1 VRWAA
6 TAEDTAC
13 VVADISVSVP
23 TGLDIP
29 DVVGG
34 ECSDEMRRYL
44 ACSCGQKES
53 APLTAAEVASAGSR
67 LEALNRLCTDPL
79 SGEVAFG
86 TSLLFEASVRPFL
99 STSAYVS
106 DALEEC
112 TTPWEPRDTLKCWE
126 DVEEMRWRARDDTG
140 NRIDTARLRWQ
151 TPARAQAHWAFS
163 DGRYPGLDSEDFAR
177 QRPWIDRV
185 GEQGE

>member
-126 DVEEMRWRARDDTG
+126 DVEEMQWRSDDDRGADIATAIQRWR
-140 NRIDTARLRWQ
+140 TAASSYAYWGFPQ
-151 TPARAQAHWAFS
+151 S
-163 DGRYPGLDSEDFAR
+163 RYPVLEGSESSR
-177 QRPWIDRV
+177 VRPWIDRV
-185 GEQGE
+185 SEQDE